1 MALHAHNAQD
11 RAEQMLLL
19 SQRLRGLIKRE
30 TALFEARTPHEA
42 ASFADEKNT
51 LARTYRLETA
61 RIARDPGLLAD
72 APDALRQQLRE
83 ETLLLEVA
91 LRDNNK
97 IAGVVRKLTEGLVQA
112 IASEAATTR
121 AQMSGYG
128 ANGQVNRD
136 GTAIAITLNRQ
147 V

>member
-30 TALFEARTPHEA
+30 TTLFEARTPHEA
-42 ASFADEKNT
+42 ASFADEKNA

-72 APDALRQQLRE
+72 APEALRRQLRE
-83 ETLLLEVA
+83 ETLLLETA

-112 IASEAATTR
+112 IASEAANTR
-121 AQMSGYG
+121 AKMNGYG

-136 GTAIAITLNRQ
+136 GSAVAITLNRQ

>member
-19 SQRLRGLIKRE
+19 TQRLRGLIERE

-42 ASFADEKNT
+42 ASFADEKNA
-51 LARTYRLETA
+51 LATTYRLETA

-72 APDALRQQLRE
+72 APGALRRQLRE
-83 ETLLLEVA
+83 DTLLLEGA

-112 IASEAATTR
+112 IASEAANTR
-121 AQMSGYG
+121 AKMSGYG

-136 GTAIAITLNRQ
+136 GTAVAITLNRQ